1 MKNFLNIAQ
10 GLDAMPLLLSVQRQ
24 PELWNEYNVR
34 REEGDDIL
42 LRYNE
47 FNEGDNWDEK
57 VAGSVDV
64 ENYPAWALVPQA
76 RPIILGTFARVEGL
90 RLGRVFLL
98 RVNAGEEIAPSG
110 PTDVESKIPP
120 HLYYKRYMLS
130 ISGNQDSSVSCGTE
144 SVNMVPGSLW
154 WVDHRQPISFDAAA
168 PHDLILLSMEIN
180 HGDSIVAPSSVPR

>member
-1 MKNFLNIAQ
+1 MKNFLQIAG
-10 GLDAMPLLLSVQRQ
+10 GLDVMPLLLSVQRQ
-24 PELWNEYNVR
+24 PELWNEYKIR

-57 VAGSVDV
+57 VAGSIDV

-76 RPIILGTFARVEGL
+76 RPIVLGTFQRVEGL

-98 RVNAGEEIAPSG
+98 RVNSGDEIAPSG
-110 PTDVESKIPP
+110 PTDVESKTPP
-120 HLYYKRYMLS
+120 HLYYKRYLVS
-130 ISGNQDSSVSCGTE
+130 LSGNKDSEVQCGGE

-154 WVDHRQPISFDAAA
+154 WVDQRLPTGFVAGVT
-168 PHDLILLSMEIN
+168 HDQIVLSIEVN
-180 HGDSIVAPSSVPR
+180 HGDSIFAPSSVPR